1 MDAFSGRRLEAAILD
16 VLQGRAWL
24 DPTEGL
30 LRIGRGEWVTP
41 RVVALALAAE
51 GFGPLEPLSRHVVPM
66 LELLQLAGHVES
78 LSAVGTSGGSSY
90 WRLTAAPVEGVA

>member
-1 MDAFSGRRLEAAILD
+1 LETGILD

-24 DPTEGL
+24 DPAEGE
-30 LRIGRGEWVTP
+30 LRIVKGEWVRP

-66 LELLQLAGHVES
+66 LELLELAGHVEI
-78 LSAVGTSGGSSY
+78 LSAVGVSAGSTY
-90 WRLTAAPVEGVA
+90 WRLTATSVEGAA

>member
-1 MDAFSGRRLEAAILD
+1 VDAFSGRRLESGILD

-24 DPTEGL
+24 DPTEGE
-30 LRIGRGEWVTP
+30 LRIVKGEWVRP

-66 LELLQLAGHVES
+66 LELLQLAGHVEN
-78 LSAVGTSGGSSY
+78 LAAVGASAGSTY
-90 WRLTAAPVEGVA
+90 WRLAAAPVEGAA

>member
-1 MDAFSGRRLEAAILD
+1 MDAFSGRRLETGILD

-24 DPTEGL
+24 DPAEGE
-30 LRIGRGEWVTP
+30 LRIVKGEWVHP

-66 LELLQLAGHVES
+66 LELLQLAGHVEN
-78 LSAVGTSGGSSY
+78 LSTVGASAGSTY
-90 WRLTAAPVEGVA
+90 WRLTSTPVEGAA

>member
-1 MDAFSGRRLEAAILD
+1 MDAFSGRRLETGILD

-24 DPTEGL
+24 DPAEGE
-30 LRIGRGEWVTP
+30 LRIVKGEWVRP

-66 LELLQLAGHVES
+66 LELLELAGHVEN
-78 LSAVGTSGGSSY
+78 LSAVGVSAGSTY
-90 WRLTAAPVEGVA
+90 WRLTATPVEGAA